1 MMSKFHKQQ
10 RLKALIPT
18 CELIEIFLEEV
29 VLISPYELL
38 LRGWVGQQ
46 VEQLRLEDVISAT
59 CSYEFLQQWF
69 ATADQL
75 GLYDDIEL
83 SIGRGAIQQL
93 KTVSGYEYIYCGEAH
108 DFRACGVAAAEL
120 AHWLYSSRDLGQIL
134 SHNTSA
140 SPMKELQTVVMDDS
154 IPRRILCCFS
164 SNKKSL
170 SAALQLRQEGYWA
183 QAMSR
188 SSASNDFCG
197 D

>member
-10 RLKALIPT
+10 RLKELISS

-59 CSYEFLQQWF
+59 CSYEFLRQWF
-69 ATADQL
+69 TTADQL
-75 GLYDDIEL
+75 GLYDEIEV

-93 KTVSGYEYIYCGEAH
+93 KIVSGYDYIYCGEAH
-108 DFRACGVAAAEL
+108 DFRACGVAATEL
-120 AHWLYSSRDLGQIL
+120 AHWLYSSRELGQIL
-134 SHNTSA
+134 SHNTSG
-140 SPMKELQTVVMDDS
+140 SSMKELQPVVMDDS
-154 IPRRILCCFS
+154 ISRRILCCFS

-183 QAMSR
+183 QALSR
-188 SSASNDFCG
+188 PSPSNDYCG
-197 D
+197 N